1 MSTNSGLPGAPK
13 TWWQSRAIIGSIVS
27 VAAGAAGVAG
37 WSVDAAATTDLVL
50 SLITVISGALA
61 WWGTVKREAPIDA
74 NQVLP
79 GVRLPEKP

>member
-1 MSTNSGLPGAPK
+1 MSTNSGMPDGPK
-13 TWWQSRAIIGSIVS
+13 PWWKSRAIIGSIVS

-61 WWGTVKREAPIDA
+61 WWGTVKRDAPIDKR
-74 NQVLP
+74 QVLP
-79 GVRLPEKP
+79 GVRLQDKP